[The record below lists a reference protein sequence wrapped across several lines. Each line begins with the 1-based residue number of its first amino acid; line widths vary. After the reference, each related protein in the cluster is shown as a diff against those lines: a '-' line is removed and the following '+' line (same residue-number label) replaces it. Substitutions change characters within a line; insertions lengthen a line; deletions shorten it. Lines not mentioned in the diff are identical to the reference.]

1 MLEVNPYEPGQ
12 RDKLVKVLEDWFSK
26 MGIKKFLVAETTVPR
41 DTKTIINLKSATPF
55 TKCYI
60 HEEKWGFG

>member
-1 MLEVNPYEPGQ
+1 MELLMLEVNPYEPGQ

-41 DTKTIINLKSATPF
+41 DTKTIIKNFLSNNNNR
-55 TKCYI
+55 
-60 HEEKWGFG
+60 